1 MLRTATNW
9 KHIARLILVI
19 LLAILAL
26 VFGPRIILAQPE
38 APEGE
43 APALQVHVVEDGD
56 NLTFI
61 AEQYDVTIEAIR
73 LVNHLRD
80 ADVLVVGQEL
90 IIPGG
95 VGDAVA
101 AVASVRLGDSMATVA
116 KSFDTTVD
124 ALLEANLLI
133 NRDYVPVV
141 DQRLSVISH
150 TGTDQ
155 PNPVRGISH
164 ITEKGETILDIA
176 AQYRLPPAQISEAND
191 LTYPVRLY
199 PGQRLRIPS
208 TGVFQD
214 LPGNWD
220 SVTLKPQ
227 RIVQGDTVAVYVDHA
242 LDGRPTGEFAGQMLN
257 FVPHDDGYVALVGFD
272 AFTELDTY
280 TLKFEVAGDQFI
292 QDIPVRSANFSNQ
305 LITVPEELND
315 LLDPELR
322 LEEDRFLEEI
332 YSDYSEEVLWEG
344 LFQVPVSGT
353 IVTAPYGGGRS
364 YNDGPVT
371 IFHTGTDFN
380 GDIGTP
386 IVAAANGEVVFIDT
400 LELRGQTVILDH
412 GLGVMTGY
420 YHLSDIFVELGQEIS
435 AGDPIGAGGSSG
447 LSTGPHLHWDLRIMG
462 VPVNGMR
469 WTEEVFP

>member
-1 MLRTATNW
+1 MLHIATYW
-9 KHIARLILVI
+9 KHRARFFLVI
-19 LLAILAL
+19 LPAVLAL
-26 VFGPRIILAQPE
+26 LLGARVIRAQAQ

-43 APALQVHVVEDGD
+43 APALQVHIVEDGD

-101 AVASVRLGDSMATVA
+101 AVANVRLGDSMATVA
-116 KSFDTTVD
+116 KSFDTTID

-155 PNPVRGISH
+155 PNPMQGISH
-164 ITEKGETILDIA
+164 ITDKGETILEIA
-176 AQYRLPPAQISEAND
+176 AQYGLPPAQISEAND

-214 LPGNWD
+214 LPGNWN
-220 SVTLKPQ
+220 SVTLRPQ
-227 RIVQGDTVAVYVDHA
+227 RIVQGDTVAIYVDHA
-242 LDGRPTGEFAGQMLN
+242 LDDRPTGEFAGQTLN

-280 TLKFEVAGDQFI
+280 TLKLEVAGDQFT
-292 QDIPVRSANFSNQ
+292 QDIPVRSANNINQ

-315 LLDPELR
+315 LLDPEIR
-322 LEEDRFLEEI
+322 QEEDHLLEEI
-332 YSDYSEEVLWEG
+332 YSEYSEEAHWEG
-344 LFQVPVSGT
+344 LFQVPVSDT

-386 IVAAANGEVVFIDT
+386 IVAAANGKVIFIDT

-420 YHLSDIFVELGQEIS
+420 YHLSDTFVELGQEVS
-435 AGDPIGAGGSSG
+435 VGDPIGAGGSSG